1 MIAMLVCW
9 AVAAILGGAYG
20 LLLRSMRAEGEKE
33 SGAGVM
39 EETPGAEYYETLC
52 ACWRGLRLANERDR
66 SKRVALINL
75 STAIWKIGQ
84 GEWVEPKV
92 LDYLLGQLNGGA
104 GVLEKIKGDGA

>member
-20 LLLRSMRAEGEKE
+20 LLLRSSRTEGEKE
-33 SGAGVM
+33 SGAGVV

-52 ACWRGLRLANERDR
+52 ACWRGLRLANERDHSR
-66 SKRVALINL
+66 RAALMNL

-84 GEWVEPKV
+84 GEGVEPKV

-104 GVLEKIKGDGA
+104 GVLEKIKGEGA

>member
-33 SGAGVM
+33 SGAGVV
-39 EETPGAEYYETLC
+39 EETPGAEYYDTLC
-52 ACWRGLRLANERDR
+52 ACWRELRLTNERDHSR
-66 SKRVALINL
+66 RVALMNL
-75 STAIWKIGQ
+75 STAIWKMGQ
-84 GEWVEPKV
+84 GEGVEPDV

-104 GVLEKIKGDGA
+104 GVLAKIKGEGA